1 MPHHSS
7 KTAKF
12 VGKQQRQAVAFRL
25 ALYCCFILLI
35 AIIGLT
41 EASDEE
47 SVNRIAKTADT
58 IGLLAFGILVLQF
71 LLASR
76 LPWIE
81 RPFGLDL
88 LIRFHRSM
96 GVTAAVLLIA
106 HPLLM
111 ALSGEPE
118 LLTKLSVAWPVQLG
132 RAAVLVLFAT
142 VVVSLRRTA
151 LRIPYE
157 RWRFW
162 HNVAAVAV
170 LGLAFT
176 HSFFVKD
183 GIHTR
188 LGRDFWTVLVGL
200 AFLAWGYR
208 HLREWH
214 QHHGGRYVISQ
225 VLPEANNTWTV
236 VLKADEG
243 HCIPPHLPGQ
253 FAFIKIVQGYGA
265 GEEHPFTI
273 ASAPEQDELVF
284 TIRDSGD
291 FTSRIHELQPGTKV
305 LVHGPFGRF
314 SAILYPEER
323 ELVFIAGGVGLTPFL
338 SMVRSMHHSRT
349 WRPVT
354 VLHACRT
361 EGDLLLREE
370 LSAIE
375 NSSQGRLRVVH
386 VLSSPHDAW
395 QGRCGHMNGD
405 FIRQHVSESSEAR
418 GFYICGPPGMIK
430 TIERDLKQMGI
441 SRHRI
446 HSEKFAL

>member
-1 MPHHSS
+1 MRHRSS

-12 VGKQQRQAVAFRL
+12 VGKQQRQAAAFRI
-25 ALYCCFILLI
+25 ALYCFFILLI
-35 AIIGLT
+35 GVIGLT
-41 EASDEE
+41 EASEEE
-47 SVNRIAKTADT
+47 SVNLLAKTADA
-58 IGLLAFGILVLQF
+58 IGLLAFGILALQF

-81 RPFGLDL
+81 RPFGLDR

-96 GVTAAVLLIA
+96 GVTAATLLIA
-106 HPLLM
+106 HPVLM
-111 ALSGEPE
+111 TLSGEPE
-118 LLTKLSVAWPVQLG
+118 LLTKLSVEWPVQLG
-132 RAAVLVLFAT
+132 RMAVLVLFAT

-162 HNVAAVAV
+162 HNVAAVSV

-188 LGRDFWTVLVGL
+188 LGRGFWTVLVGS

-214 QHHGGRYVISQ
+214 QHHAGRYVVSQ

-236 VLKADEG
+236 ILKPQG
-243 HCIPPHLPGQ
+243 GNRIPPHLPGQ
-253 FAFIKIVQGYGA
+253 FAFIKVVHGYGA

-273 ASAPEQDELVF
+273 ASPPEQEDLVF
-284 TIRDSGD
+284 TIRNSGD
-291 FTSRIHELQPGTKV
+291 FTSRIHQLKPGTKV
-305 LVHGPFGRF
+305 SVHGPFGRF
-314 SAILYPEER
+314 SAALYPEEI

-338 SMVRSMHHSRT
+338 SMIRSMHHSRT
-349 WRPVT
+349 WRPTT

-361 EGDLLLREE
+361 EADLLLRDE
-370 LSAIE
+370 LRAIE
-375 NSSQGRLRVVH
+375 KSSQGQLRVMH
-386 VLSSPHDAW
+386 VLSSPDDTWH
-395 QGRCGHMNGD
+395 GRRGHIDHKIIEEHLG
-405 FIRQHVSESSEAR
+405 ESAAAR
-418 GFYICGPPGMIK
+418 GFYICGPSAMMK
-430 TIERDLKQMGI
+430 AVEQHLMQMGI
-441 SRHRI
+441 SQARI